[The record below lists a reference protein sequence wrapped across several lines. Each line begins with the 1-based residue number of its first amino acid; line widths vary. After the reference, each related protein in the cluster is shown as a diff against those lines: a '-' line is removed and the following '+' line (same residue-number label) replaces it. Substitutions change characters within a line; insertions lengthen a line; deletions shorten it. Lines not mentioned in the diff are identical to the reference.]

1 MTNIIFSGINKAFFN
16 SLIFNNKVNASWL
29 SIDELMSAG
38 LDVDNSDA
46 KFVVLYNSPEVFLS
60 ALGHEAI
67 SNLAQ
72 AEQQWL
78 PQTEMLTQ
86 LYLAHKDNAI
96 LVDNE
101 QCKVNFDEFT
111 SLLNTKFN
119 IDSQLA
125 STSNIDERQNNEG
138 AQLLTKSL
146 QLMLV
151 TALVDNYDIQST
163 YENVMGAADLLVASN
178 DYSPEERA
186 CIHRDECEVLVEKIK
201 LKYSEHADS
210 KKENES
216 SISKMQL
223 LQEELK
229 FAYNQQKTVEQQ
241 LALNKESSDKMA
253 DKLSVTEKSNNQLAK
268 DKSKHE
274 NDITELSAENELSLL
289 QVQQLQE
296 ELEWMFSQNK
306 VLETQLEDNKS
317 KQKEFADNT
326 LRLTSNNKQLIELKA
341 ENEIALLQI
350 QQLQEE
356 LEFYFVKY
364 QSLNANILINN
375 INSIKFTDQRFE
387 KSLTLARLLNA

>member
-1 MTNIIFSGINKAFFN
+1 
-16 SLIFNNKVNASWL
+16 
-29 SIDELMSAG
+29 
-38 LDVDNSDA
+38 
-46 KFVVLYNSPEVFLS
+46 
-60 ALGHEAI
+60 
-67 SNLAQ
+67 
-72 AEQQWL
+72 
-78 PQTEMLTQ
+78 MLTQ

>member
-1 MTNIIFSGINKAFFN
+1 MTNIIFSGIDKAFFN
-16 SLIFNNKVNASWL
+16 SLTFNNKVNASWL

-38 LDVDNSDA
+38 SEVDDSDA
-46 KFVVLYNSPEVFLS
+46 KFVVLYSAPEVFLS
-60 ALGHEAI
+60 ALGYEAI